1 MNLRFLE
8 KYFLLRIFDWRFLF
22 SPDINFILR
31 SLSGSYYRNA
41 SVRKYSPSLP
51 FFFFLCH
58 NFLFNTFLYL
68 IFLHVK
74 YLEDICHSILLWKLR
89 IYQLYYA
96 LFYVCVSRFFLISLQ
111 LLLLIQI
118 CQNFILYNY
127 FCLDL
132 YRIMKR
138 HKEIKVTLKPQ
149 DILLCK
155 IAKLIRRCFLK

>member
-1 MNLRFLE
+1 MKTTYFHCTNEFRFLE

-58 NFLFNTFLYL
+58 NFLFNMFLYL

-89 IYQLYYA
+89 IYQLYCA
-96 LFYVCVSRFFLISLQ
+96 LFCVCVSIFSHFFTITSFNTNLPKFRFI
-111 LLLLIQI
+111 
-118 CQNFILYNY
+118 
-127 FCLDL
+127 
-132 YRIMKR
+132 
-138 HKEIKVTLKPQ
+138 
-149 DILLCK
+149 
-155 IAKLIRRCFLK
+155 